1 MSGMGFA
8 AGAQIGSAV
17 AGDIWQ
23 DIWQRRSHGQARLLQ
38 RRSHDFTE
46 RMSNTAVQRR
56 MVDLSN
62 AGINPLLAGRWEAS
76 TPGGASP
83 GGGAVPQS
91 NLGRVNMAQLALLK
105 AQKDQI
111 HSATDL
117 NRKKADA
124 ISIVAELG
132 EQGAKFIEKF
142 FEGREGDTIM
152 QWLRSSGRDAMDSF
166 FGLPEQGRVSTAA
179 QQNVRNVE
187 LKTQASR
194 VKQME
199 QSLDKMKRLNM
210 DSSIVKQM
218 ERQLREAR
226 FKLEMMKEPGR

>member
-1 MSGMGFA
+1 M
-8 AGAQIGSAV
+8 
-17 AGDIWQ
+17 
-23 DIWQRRSHGQARLLQ
+23 
-38 RRSHDFTE
+38 
-46 RMSNTAVQRR
+46 
-56 MVDLSN
+56 
-62 AGINPLLAGRWEAS
+62 
-76 TPGGASP
+76 
-83 GGGAVPQS
+83 PQS

-166 FGLPEQGRVSTAA
+166 FGLPDQGRVSTAA